1 MRYLV
6 QQNINRRAPYD
17 QRLYVDMNNNV
28 LMSTPAAVQVPAGT
42 TTQRPIVGNKY
53 GNSSTGDLSGMIRYN
68 VTTNQLEGYQAGSWR
83 AFRFKESTQITQQ
96 NLGAGD
102 SSTVYF
108 GPLNPAPPTTVQSG
122 TTWGGQNLLVI
133 VENVIQVFNTN
144 YTVVQNPTITGET
157 YVGQT
162 SVATSVS
169 STTLYFSPS
178 LVVTAASGD
187 GSHATLTF
195 ATQTVNPY
203 AVGQTIIVTGLN
215 ILGYNGTYT
224 VTSVSTSTVSYANS
238 TTGSV
243 NGNGIV
249 SSNVTIY
256 PAINIT
262 GATVTGSSSIQSST
276 TITSYT
282 TDPNTDAL
290 TSITINK
297 PTITSSIPYSTSITI
312 AETTQTPTGY
322 YICFSSPVPYG
333 KPVTVL
339 SGFDQ

>member
-1 MRYLV
+1 MRYLRKQV
-6 QQNINRRAPYD
+6 INRRAPND
-17 QRLYVDMNNNV
+17 ARLDVDINNNI
-28 LMSTPAAVQVPAGT
+28 LMSSPAAVQVPTGT
-42 TTQRPIVGNKY
+42 TTQRPIVGNRY
-53 GNSSTGDLSGMIRYN
+53 GTSSTGDLSGMIRYN
-68 VTTNQLEGYQAGSWR
+68 TTTSQLEGYQAGTWR

-122 TTWGGQNLLVI
+122 STWGGQNLLVI
-133 VENVIQVFNTN
+133 VENVIQLFNTN
-144 YTVVQNPTITGET
+144 YTVVQNPTIAGET

-169 STTLYFSPS
+169 GTTIYFSPS
-178 LVVTAASGD
+178 LVVTAASGN
-187 GSHATLTF
+187 GTSATLTF
-195 ATQTVNPY
+195 ATQTANPF

-215 ILGYNGTYT
+215 VLGYNGIYT
-224 VTSVSTSTVSYANS
+224 VTSVTTSTVSYANS
-238 TTGSV
+238 TTGSI
-243 NGNGIV
+243 NGNGAV
-249 SSNVTIY
+249 TSNVAIY
-256 PAINIT
+256 PAVNIT
-262 GATVTGSSSIQSST
+262 GATVTGSSSIQSNT

-282 TDPNTDAL
+282 TDSNTGAL
-290 TSITINK
+290 TSIVINK
-297 PTITSSIPYSTSITI
+297 PVITSSIPYSTSITI
-312 AETTQTPTGY
+312 TETSQTPTGY